1 MQSSSGAIALFF
13 DEDKISDFS
22 EKELLEK
29 ILSILTGKDDSPV
42 RAKQVCTHQ
51 LYSNKELMDLLQVK
65 DRYLKKL
72 RDNGYIGYSRMGDK
86 YWYTQEDLD
95 KFLHRFHYEAFATN
109 PNLPRQEGGRI

>member
-1 MQSSSGAIALFF
+1 MCIEFLSHKTFLVMKS
-13 DEDKISDFS
+13 EKSDLS

-29 ILSILTGKDDSPV
+29 ILSKLEQQPNK
-42 RAKQVCTHQ
+42 KL
-51 LYSNKELMDLLQVK
+51 LYSNKEMMDMLGVK
-65 DRYLKKL
+65 DKFMKKL

-109 PNLPRQEGGRI
+109 PNLPRQEGGRL

>member
-1 MQSSSGAIALFF
+1 MKSG
-13 DEDKISDFS
+13 KSDLS

-29 ILSILTGKDDSPV
+29 ILSKLEQQPNK
-42 RAKQVCTHQ
+42 KLH
-51 LYSNKELMDLLQVK
+51 SNKEMMDMLGVK
-65 DRYLKKL
+65 DKFMKKL